1 MNFHNWSKN
10 DLRTWVRMMEK
21 MPFFNNEED
30 KRNIEKEK
38 EIIKN
43 R

>member
-1 MNFHNWSKN
+1 
-10 DLRTWVRMMEK
+10 MMEK

-30 KRNIEKEK
+30 KRNIEKAK